1 MCRFA
6 CIRLDIFYTGF
17 DTISKGIITKLS
29 GCVRERSRRF
39 HEEMQKKTA
48 SLREQRILGMIHID
62 IEKLLEGYAC
72 D

>member
-17 DTISKGIITKLS
+17 DTISKGIITKL
-29 GCVRERSRRF
+29 RECEWERFRRF
-39 HEEMQKKTA
+39 HKEMQKKTA
-48 SLREQRILGMIHID
+48 SLREQRIFGMIHID